1 MISREKFKYYL
12 NKIKQQDDKEGKFNE
27 ALNILGDGD
36 GYAFIYS
43 TAITVMIGMLS
54 DLCGLGENDILYYY
68 CFDLDFGS
76 NTMAVKCIEDNGKT
90 FNLTS
95 DDELYDYIL
104 HCKSTD

>member
-12 NKIKQQDDKEGKFNE
+12 SKIKQQDDKEGKFNE
-27 ALNILGDGD
+27 ALNILSDGD

-43 TAITVMIGMLS
+43 AAITVMIEMLS
-54 DLCGLGENDILYYY
+54 DLCRLGENDILYYY

-76 NTMAVKCIEDNGKT
+76 NTIAVKYIEDNGKT

-104 HCKSTD
+104 HIKSTD